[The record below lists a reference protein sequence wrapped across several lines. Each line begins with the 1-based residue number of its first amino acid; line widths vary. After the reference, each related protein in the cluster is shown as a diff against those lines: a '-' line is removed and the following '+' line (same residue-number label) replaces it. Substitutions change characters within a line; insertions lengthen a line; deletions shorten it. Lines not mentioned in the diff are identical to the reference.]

1 MDPASLQSN
10 QTLRYRKTDAIAKAN
25 DAPILPR
32 PNKVQSL
39 LTSDAKNFTGEEV
52 AAG

>member
-1 MDPASLQSN
+1 MQPN
-10 QTLRYRKTDAIAKAN
+10 QTLRYRLTDAIAKAN

-32 PNKVQSL
+32 RSKMQSL
-39 LTSDAKNFTGEEV
+39 LTSRAKNFTGEEV